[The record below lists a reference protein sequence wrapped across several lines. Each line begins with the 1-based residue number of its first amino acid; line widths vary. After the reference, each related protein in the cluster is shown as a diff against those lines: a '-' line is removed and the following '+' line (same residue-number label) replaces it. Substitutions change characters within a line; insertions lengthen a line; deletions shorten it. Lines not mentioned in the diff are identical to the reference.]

1 MSRLDS
7 ETIIDI
13 LKQEQKNIRYD
24 TRDWSIEMI
33 LSKYHKMTETQ
44 QTEINIPFYQRE
56 FVWKPAQTSSL
67 VESILLGLPL
77 PLIFF
82 EQTEDGLLEI
92 IDGSQRIRAL
102 DKFFSNQCEL
112 KNLKILNQFNRL
124 KFSDFPPSIQRKLK
138 ESSLRVVVLESNENE
153 NAKDIAHEIFER
165 INTAGTKATA
175 MEARRG
181 ANYGK
186 FIEFIYQD
194 CSNDE
199 KFNKIAK
206 LGEKSKLRGYQQ
218 ELIVKFFSYYEEYK
232 KYSKIEF
239 QKNISTFLSNYIKE
253 KNKDFDID
261 DTNKSTFGLL
271 FRNVIDFIDQCKM
284 TESEYYK
291 KRKKDKLLAIMI
303 AVAIHLDN
311 NHNHTENNKKID
323 IWLPDFINNSDSSS
337 LEKLNQNITIL
348 LKIFNNNQKSLS

>member
-1 MSRLDS
+1 MSRPDS
-7 ETIIDI
+7 ETIINI

-56 FVWKPAQTSSL
+56 FVWENVQISSL
-67 VESILLGLPL
+67 IESILLGLPL
-77 PLIFF
+77 PLIFL

-92 IDGSQRIRAL
+92 IDGSQRVKAL
-102 DKFFSNQCEL
+102 NEFFTNNHEL
-112 KNLKILNQFNRL
+112 ENLKILNQFNGL

-138 ESSLRVVVLESNENE
+138 DCSLRIVVLGLNENE
-153 NAKDIAHEIFER
+153 NTKDIAHEIFDR

-181 ANYGK
+181 AKYGK
-186 FIEFIYQD
+186 FIEFIYEE
-194 CSNDE
+194 CSKNS
-199 KFNKIAK
+199 KFEKIAK
-206 LGEKSKLRGYQQ
+206 LGEKAKLRGYQQ
-218 ELIVKFFSYYEEYK
+218 EMIIKFFSYYEEYK
-232 KYSKIEF
+232 KYNKIEF
-239 QKNISTFLSNYIKE
+239 QENISAFLNNYIE
-253 KNKDFDID
+253 QKNKDFNID

-271 FRNVIDFIDQCKM
+271 FRNVIDFIDQYKM

-303 AVAIHLDN
+303 AVAIHLDS
-311 NHNHTENNKKID
+311 NHNHTENNKRID
-323 IWLPDFINNSDSSS
+323 IWLSDFINNSDSSS